1 MRAAAVQWDLSSMGP
16 EELLSEGTIF
26 FLAKVLAAASVV
38 AFGPALVLEYVPTSK
53 VDVRDVSSAGSQAG
67 RDPTRELLE
76 YSSASVEDEGS
87 AAGAMLASAHMSQTP
102 EKRVSTASSESCRA
116 GAPEVVELFPAVAPS
131 SDSAVAAPSS
141 PELTLYGNPK
151 DAATT
156 GQEGSPADAAVSKG
170 HAVLVRGGGGDAV
183 CSKGDHHQ
191 DHHDHGPADAG
202 AYVTLAVD
210 FLHNLIDGIG
220 IGAAYAV
227 GGDAVGHATAALK
240 LVHEVQ
246 HEIGDVAT
254 LVQCGMRYTKMKK
267 KEAKCSPVPFLFDFE
282 HLKRRTVQVHK
293 VFRKW

>member
-1 MRAAAVQWDLSSMGP
+1 MRAAAVQWDLSSMGS
-16 EELLSEGTIF
+16 EELLSEGTVF

-38 AFGPALVLEYVPTSK
+38 AFGPALVLEYVPTAK

-67 RDPTRELLE
+67 KPEDPTRELLE
-76 YSSASVEDEGS
+76 YSSASVEDEGGS

-102 EKRVSTASSESCRA
+102 EKKAGNASSETCGA
-116 GAPEVVELFPAVAPS
+116 GAPEVVELLPAAVAPS
-131 SDSAVAAPSS
+131 SDSALAAPSS

-151 DAATT
+151 DAAT
-156 GQEGSPADAAVSKG
+156 EKAGSPADAAVTKG
-170 HAVLVRGGGGDAV
+170 HAVLVRGGGDDAA
-183 CSKGDHHQ
+183 CSKGNHHDHH
-191 DHHDHGPADAG
+191 DDHGPADAG

-254 LVQCGMRYTKMKK
+254 LVQCGMRYKY
-267 KEAKCSPVPFLFDFE
+267 S
-282 HLKRRTVQVHK
+282 RS
-293 VFRKW
+293 